1 MAGSVN
7 KVILVGNLGRDPE
20 TRRLASGDP
29 VVNLRIA
36 TSESWKD
43 KATGE
48 RKEKTEWHSVVIYN
62 DNLARVAEQYL
73 RKGSKVY
80 IEGQL
85 QTRKWTDNSGVEKYT
100 TEVVLQRFRGEMTIL
115 DGRGGGGG
123 DFAGEDEGG
132 GQISRGGDF
141 GGGRGGDRGG
151 DFGGGRAQG
160 GERRPAPASSGGGG
174 GGGSRGGYDLD
185 DDIPF

>member
-43 KATGE
+43 KASGE

-62 DNLARVAEQYL
+62 ENLARVAEQYL

-85 QTRKWTDNSGVEKYT
+85 QTRKWADQSGVEKYT
-100 TEVVLQRFRGEMTIL
+100 TEVVLQRFRGELTLL
-115 DGRGGGGG
+115 DGRSGGGGEMG
-123 DFAGEDEGG
+123 ADDEGG
-132 GQISRGGDF
+132 GQISRGGDY

-151 DFGGGRAQG
+151 DRGGEYGGGRSSG
-160 GERRPAPASSGGGG
+160 GERRPAAASSKPN
-174 GGGSRGGYDLD
+174 YDLD